1 MILSGGHIQRYL
13 ILVLELMHLF
23 CMILLIYC
31 YASSQYASKHLTFS
45 LDSDD

>member
-1 MILSGGHIQRYL
+1 VILSGGHIQRYL
-13 ILVLELMHLF
+13 ILVLELMRLF

-45 LDSDD
+45 IDGDD

>member
-1 MILSGGHIQRYL
+1 MILSGGHIQRYI

-31 YASSQYASKHLTFS
+31 YANSQYASKHLTFS
-45 LDSDD
+45 FESDD